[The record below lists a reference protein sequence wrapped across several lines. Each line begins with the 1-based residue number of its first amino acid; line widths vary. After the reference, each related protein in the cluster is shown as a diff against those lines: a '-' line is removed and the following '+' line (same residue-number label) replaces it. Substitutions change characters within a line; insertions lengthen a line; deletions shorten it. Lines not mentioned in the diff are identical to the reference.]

1 MKKFIKFF
9 IAFSI
14 FLISFWKL
22 KTELA
27 SINFKD
33 VYNIVQNRS
42 ISSIVILIAV
52 SLLGIWILSLYD
64 LVLIKSQKLKV
75 PLLKTIK
82 MSWIINYLNTLICF
96 GCIIGSTIRYNYFQ
110 NYIST
115 EDEKTH
121 LKKSISLLL
130 LSMITGIGVLSIL
143 VVSNV
148 FSASYL
154 LDQKPFLKVG
164 LFVLAAL
171 LPIFLIVTIIKP
183 PVDTDRWLSLKYTC
197 VSVIDYLFV
206 GIVMH
211 LALTF
216 VGVHVS
222 FWEMES
228 VFIIATIAGLISM
241 VPGGLGA
248 FDVIFLLGMTHQFD
262 IKEGPVLLAL
272 VFYRLAY
279 YILPFFLGLILSIS
293 ELQLL
298 VKDKINT
305 DNNMVIFSREFGT
318 IFIDI
323 TKKRV
328 QALTRWFMVVLFS
341 IGTLFFLQDSV
352 FGLFYIALDE
362 PNNWL
367 LFVCILYT
375 FCTIYMIPNYLGIL
389 YGSREAFRNII
400 ILLTIIFICQL
411 MLFNTLLFIEGVICS
426 AIFAIVLFLSRKSF
440 TNYVTVRYRRE
451 KVLWII
457 TLLFTLIVMQSTYYT
472 ADYYSLNILKEI
484 YLYPIIISCIWFSYV
499 FFNRYRL
506 RHKYTFALQAENENM
521 SDQTSDFEEILET
534 YQGSNLANLGFLPS
548 NKILVNKELG
558 TGIIYQEKSYYVL
571 ILGDPI
577 GNQENFF
584 PFIKEIHDYATSI
597 GKEIIFYQTTT
608 DNIHIYTELNYTLFN
623 LGEEGEMDVTGFKTS
638 GNKGK
643 VFRQLLNKQEQE
655 ELSFQIEEA
664 SPDLIKELRPVSDEW
679 LGDRKEMSFSLGD
692 FNDEYLL
699 KQDVATIRDKEGS
712 VIAFASMM
720 PAYVEGKVSV
730 DLIRWKNHDT
740 IQMMDLL
747 YLNLILWS
755 KEHEYTIFNL
765 GMAPLSSTF
774 EKSNSLLSTVTNS
787 IYHNSSSLYSFK
799 GLRNY
804 KNKFKPNWQP
814 RYLVYPKRLMVSQ
827 ALIQSYRTIHPKNK
841 VVKKALN
848 SK

>member
-33 VYNIVQNRS
+33 VYHIIQNRS
-42 ISSIVILIAV
+42 ISSIMILILV

-64 LVLIKSQKLKV
+64 LVLVKSQKLKV

-82 MSWIINYLNTLICF
+82 MSWIINSLNTLIGF
-96 GCIIGSTIRYNYFQ
+96 GGIIGSTIRYNYFQ
-110 NYIST
+110 NYTST
-115 EDEKTH
+115 EKEKNN

-148 FSASYL
+148 FSASFL
-154 LDQKPFLKVG
+154 LDQKPFLKIG

-171 LPIFLIVTIIKP
+171 LPIFLIVTLIKP
-183 PVDTDRWLSLKYTC
+183 PVKNDRLLSLKYTL
-197 VSVIDYLFV
+197 VSVMDYLFV
-206 GIVMH
+206 GVVMH
-211 LALTF
+211 LSLKF

-298 VKDKINT
+298 VKDKINS
-305 DNNMVIFSREFGT
+305 DNNFVIFSREFGT

-328 QALTRWFMVVLFS
+328 QTMIRWVIICLISF
-341 IGTLFFLQDSV
+341 GTLFFLQDTLFSLVMLSQLKANIFFIFIGVLYMVTTVLIIPNFVGLAFGSKEAYTNTFIQLLIILTCQLILLNQSMFFEGIIFSV
-352 FGLFYIALDE
+352 VLLCVLFIAKRNFPLTIAIRYKRERLLWVLSLILLFYISDLIAFNAEYFEL
-362 PNNWL
+362 N
-367 LFVCILYT
+367 IMKS
-375 FCTIYMIPNYLGIL
+375 IY
-389 YGSREAFRNII
+389 SC
-400 ILLTIIFICQL
+400 IFI
-411 MLFNTLLFIEGVICS
+411 TTI
-426 AIFAIVLFLSRKSF
+426 
-440 TNYVTVRYRRE
+440 
-451 KVLWII
+451 LWLGYI
-457 TLLFTLIVMQSTYYT
+457 
-472 ADYYSLNILKEI
+472 
-484 YLYPIIISCIWFSYV
+484 

-506 RHKYTFALQAENENM
+506 RHKYTFDLQAKNEFM
-521 SDQTSDFEEILET
+521 SNDISDFENILET

-548 NKILVNKELG
+548 NNLLINKDLG
-558 TGIIYQEKSYYVL
+558 TSIIYQEKAYYILV
-571 ILGDPI
+571 LGDPI
-577 GNQENFF
+577 GNKENFF
-584 PFIKEIHDYATSI
+584 PFVKDIHEYAASI

-623 LGEEGEMDVTGFKTS
+623 LGEEGEMDVTWFKTS

-655 ELSFQIEEA
+655 ELSFQIEKA
-664 SPDLIKELRPVSDEW
+664 STDLINELKPVSDEW
-679 LGDRKEMSFSLGD
+679 LGDRKEMSFSLGN
-692 FNDEYLL
+692 FNSEYLM
-699 KQDVATIRDKEGS
+699 KQNVATIRDKNGHI
-712 VIAFASMM
+712 IAFASMM
-720 PAYVEGKVSV
+720 PAYIEGKISV
-730 DLIRWKNHDT
+730 DLIRWKEHNT

-747 YLNLILWS
+747 YLNLILWA
-755 KEHEYTIFNL
+755 KEQEYTIFNL

-774 EKSNSLLSTVTNS
+774 ERSNSLLSTVTTS

-814 RYLVYPKRLMVSQ
+814 RYLVYPRRLLVSQ
-827 ALIQSYRTIHPKNK
+827 ALIQSYRTIHPKI
-841 VVKKALN
+841 KK
-848 SK
+848 